1 MFYSPLPWMA
11 WWWWFCHGSINSL
24 IVIFTWVVIS
34 LKRVWFKCIESA
46 TLLCKAPKTGFFTIP
61 VHLERLGLCRKG
73 GLILICLDVGVY
85 SSVIVWKK
93 SIAAVNEKIRV
104 WALFFW
110 SRKLAIDLREEWV
123 DFQTIQKVS
132 FP

>member
-1 MFYSPLPWMA
+1 MFHSPLPWMA

-104 WALFFW
+104 WALW